1 MNYVAMLDD
10 IKVFIDRSLMSDYQ
24 IAKIL
29 SGRHTVTERAIAL
42 QMIEEQDIVM
52 ELGGGLGTVAIAA
65 AKKIGGERVYSYEPN
80 PELTPLIER
89 NCRLNQVQPHF
100 KTYLLGP
107 RTKKIL
113 FYQDRNFSRSSI
125 HQDRATK
132 RIVELP
138 CVDFNIEVQK
148 IRPTFVIC
156 DIQGA
161 EVELFEYADFSSI
174 QKLVIEF
181 HPRIVGAAK
190 CRILLKQALD
200 WGFKAVYRRRNCW
213 GLIK

>member
-1 MNYVAMLDD
+1 MLDD

-29 SGRHTVTERAIAL
+29 SGRHTMRERAIAL
-42 QMIEEQDIVM
+42 QMIANQDIVM
-52 ELGGGLGTVAIAA
+52 ELGGGLGTVAIAL

-80 PELTPLIER
+80 PELIPLIKK
-89 NCRLNQVQPHF
+89 NCHLNQVRPHF
-100 KTYLLGP
+100 QTYLLGP
-107 RTKKIL
+107 RAKTVR

-132 RIVELP
+132 RIVEVP
-138 CVDFNIEVQK
+138 CIDFNVEVQK

-174 QKLVIEF
+174 QKLIIEF
-181 HPRIVGAAK
+181 HPRIIGACK
-190 CRILLKQALD
+190 CRALLKQAMN
-200 WGFKAVYRRRNCW
+200 WGFKAVYRQRNCW